1 MSQPISIVRSGKNWE
16 EEMKADMKVDRARV
30 SDANSMHR
38 LISHFADKGEMLP
51 RALSEIYDG
60 IRDYFVVR
68 KGGRVIACAALHVTW
83 ADLAEIRSLAVDKK
97 EQNQSIGS
105 LLTHACLEEAK
116 ELGIPR
122 VFCLV
127 RKPAFFEKHGFQLID
142 KKELPQ
148 KVWAECYRCPK
159 FPDCDE
165 VALIRSL

>member
-1 MSQPISIVRSGKNWE
+1 
-16 EEMKADMKVDRARV
+16 MKVDRAKV
-30 SDANSMHR
+30 GDANSVHR
-38 LISHFADKGEMLP
+38 LISHFADRGEVLP
-51 RALSEIYDG
+51 RALSEIYEG

-68 KGGRVIACAALHVTW
+68 KEGRVIACAALQVTW
-83 ADLAEIRSLAVDKK
+83 VDLAEIRSLAVD
-97 EQNQSIGS
+97 EQAQSQEIGS
-105 LLTHACLEEAK
+105 KLVQACVEEAK

-148 KVWAECYRCPK
+148 KVWADCYRCPK

-165 VALIRSL
+165 VALMRQL

>member
-1 MSQPISIVRSGKNWE
+1 
-16 EEMKADMKVDRARV
+16 MKADIKVDRAKV

-38 LISHFADKGEMLP
+38 MISHFADKGEMLP
-51 RALSEIYDG
+51 RALSEIYED

-68 KGGRVIACAALHVTW
+68 EGGQVIACAALHVTW
-83 ADLAEIRSLAVDKK
+83 VDLAEIRSLAVDEK
-97 EQNQSIGS
+97 EQTQSIGS
-105 LLTHACLEEAK
+105 LLTQACLEEAK

-127 RKPAFFEKHGFQLID
+127 RKPTFFERHGFKLID
-142 KKELPQ
+142 KTELPQ

-165 VALIRSL
+165 VALIRYL

>member
-1 MSQPISIVRSGKNWE
+1 MRGNIN
-16 EEMKADMKVDRARV
+16 VDRAKV
-30 SDANSMHR
+30 GDANSMHR
-38 LISHFADKGEMLP
+38 LISHFADKREMLP

-68 KGGRVIACAALHVTW
+68 KRGRVIACAALHVTW
-83 ADLAEIRSLAVDKK
+83 VDLAEIRSLAVDEQ
-97 EQNQSIGS
+97 EQNQKIGS
-105 LLTHACLEEAK
+105 VLVEACLEEAK

-127 RKPAFFEKHGFQLID
+127 RKPAFFKRHGFQPID

-165 VALIRSL
+165 VALIHHL

>member
-1 MSQPISIVRSGKNWE
+1 
-16 EEMKADMKVDRARV
+16 MKADIKVDRARV
-30 SDANSMHR
+30 SDATSMHQ
-38 LISHFADKGEMLP
+38 LISYFADKGEVLP
-51 RALSEIYDG
+51 RALSEIYEG

-68 KGGRVIACAALHVTW
+68 KRGQVIACAALHVTW
-83 ADLAEIRSLAVDKK
+83 VDLAEIRSLAVDEK
-97 EQNQSIGS
+97 EQNQRIGS
-105 LLTHACLEEAK
+105 VLVQACLEEAK

-142 KKELPQ
+142 KAELPH

-165 VALIRSL
+165 VALIRHL

>member
-1 MSQPISIVRSGKNWE
+1 V
-16 EEMKADMKVDRARV
+16 KVDRARV
-30 SDANSMHR
+30 SDANSLHR
-38 LISHFADKGEMLP
+38 LISHFADKGEVLP

-68 KGGRVIACAALHVTW
+68 KAGRVIACAALQVTW
-83 ADLAEIRSLAVDKK
+83 ADLAEIRSLAVDEQ

-105 LLTHACLEEAK
+105 LLIQACLSDAK
-116 ELGIPR
+116 ELGIPQ

-127 RKPAFFEKHGFQLID
+127 RKPAFFEKHGFELID

-165 VALIRSL
+165 VALVCHL

>member
-1 MSQPISIVRSGKNWE
+1 
-16 EEMKADMKVDRARV
+16 MKTDIKVDRARV
-30 SDANSMHR
+30 SDATSMHR
-38 LISHFADKGEMLP
+38 MISHFADKGEMLP

-68 KGGRVIACAALHVTW
+68 KGSQVIGCVALHVTW
-83 ADLAEIRSLAVDKK
+83 VDLAEIRSLAVDEQ

-105 LLTHACLEEAK
+105 LLVQACLEEAK

-127 RKPAFFEKHGFQLID
+127 RKPAFFERHGFQLID
-142 KKELPQ
+142 KTELPQ

-159 FPDCDE
+159 FPNCDE
-165 VALIRSL
+165 VALIHHL

>member
-1 MSQPISIVRSGKNWE
+1 
-16 EEMKADMKVDRARV
+16 MKTDTKVDRARV
-30 SDANSMHR
+30 TDASSMHR

-68 KGGRVIACAALHVTW
+68 KGGRVIACAALQVTW
-83 ADLAEIRSLAVDKK
+83 ADLAEIRSLAVDRQ
-97 EQNQSIGS
+97 EQNQRIGS
-105 LLTHACLEEAK
+105 LLIQACLNDAK

-127 RKPAFFEKHGFQLID
+127 RKPAFFEKHGFRLVD

-165 VALIRSL
+165 VALICQL

>member
-1 MSQPISIVRSGKNWE
+1 
-16 EEMKADMKVDRARV
+16 MKTDMKVDRARV
-30 SDANSMHR
+30 TDANSMHR
-38 LISHFADKGEMLP
+38 LISHFADKGEVLP

-68 KGGRVIACAALHVTW
+68 KASRVVACAALQVTW
-83 ADLAEIRSLAVDKK
+83 ADLAEIRSLAVD
-97 EQNQSIGS
+97 EQQQNQRIGS
-105 LLTHACLEEAK
+105 LLIQACLNDAK

-127 RKPAFFEKHGFQLID
+127 RKPTFFEKHGFRLID

-165 VALIRSL
+165 VALIRHL